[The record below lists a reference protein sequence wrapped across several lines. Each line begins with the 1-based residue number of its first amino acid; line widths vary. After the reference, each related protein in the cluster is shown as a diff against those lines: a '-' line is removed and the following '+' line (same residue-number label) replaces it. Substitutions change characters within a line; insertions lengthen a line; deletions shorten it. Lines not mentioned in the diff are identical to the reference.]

1 VIRNITLLKARSGHD
16 RARMEEI
23 LTELRTM
30 RIPGLT
36 RIWVGSDRG
45 LREGNW
51 DYGIVADLED
61 EDAYR
66 RYDADAEHNRI
77 RAELLPLIEQLARCQ
92 IEA

>member
-1 VIRNITLLKARSGHD
+1 MIRNITLVRGRSGHD

-23 LTELRTM
+23 LAQLRAM
-30 RIPGLT
+30 RIRGMT
-36 RIWVGSDRG
+36 GIWAGSDLG

-61 EDAYR
+61 AEAYM
-66 RYDADAEHNRI
+66 RYDTDAEHNRI
-77 RAELLPLIEQLARCQ
+77 RGELAPLVEQIARSQ